1 MRYVGYSRGYHDG
14 GLAIIEEDGTVS
26 YASSSERYSKIKYD
40 AMLAP
45 ELESMIRNDDYVVFF
60 HDVKLGAEKYSSNI
74 ANNLN
79 YSKIFETANN
89 SMNAGK
95 HLAFHRDNFC
105 FSFEE
110 LLYNQIE
117 DLGVPFH
124 MHHESHAA
132 GAFFTRPWQSKD
144 DTVMVSI
151 DGVGEEQ
158 AVVIYD
164 SNFNVKL
171 EHFAPQ
177 SIGWLYGLTT
187 TLLGHERL
195 RDEYIVMGMS
205 AYGEPNDDVVKLIKD
220 YYNLFDLYSPEEL
233 TMMRKTFDDY
243 HINEIRNIIKTH
255 GANSKEEQNKRMN
268 LPGSPNLTYK
278 IVRNFFDEYVKCV
291 EKLQPF
297 DIAAS
302 IQKFTEDKIYEIMV
316 EARKYGSKLVYA
328 GGVAQNIIA
337 NSKIRDL
344 FDEVHIAIA
353 PTDGGSALGCASKS
367 WSEETGGT
375 HLKWSPYLG
384 HNIEKD
390 INPKEVVDYL
400 MKNKVC
406 GVANGRAE
414 YGQRALGNRSLLGDV
429 RYDIKDTVNKIKQR
443 ELYRPFA
450 PAILEEY
457 ADEYFDGHK
466 NEYMQYQSIAKH
478 DYKSVIHVDGTS
490 RCQIVKKDCQS
501 VIRPILEEYFER
513 TGIPMLLN
521 TSLNIK
527 GQPMLNDENDVK
539 EWEKMH
545 KVKVF

>member
-1 MRYVGYSRGYHDG
+1 MRYVGYSRGFHDG

-26 YASSSERYSKIKYD
+26 YASNSERYSKIKYD
-40 AMLAP
+40 PMLAP
-45 ELESMIRNDDYVVFF
+45 ELESMIRNDDYLVFYQ
-60 HDVKLGAEKYSSNI
+60 DLKINSQKYQTE
-74 ANNLN
+74 LN
-79 YSKIFETANN
+79 DMSRAFSIEDTSGK
-89 SMNAGK
+89 SM
-95 HLAFHRDNFC
+95 LFQRDNTNY
-105 FSFEE
+105 SFEE
-110 LLYNQIE
+110 ILYNHIE
-117 DLGVPFH
+117 DSGLPFH
-124 MHHESHAA
+124 MHHESHVA
-132 GAFFTRPWQSKD
+132 GALYTRPWQSKD

-158 AVVIYD
+158 SVVIYD
-164 SNFNVKL
+164 SNYNVKF
-171 EHFAPQ
+171 EHCAPQ
-177 SIGWLYGLTT
+177 SIGWLYGMST
-187 TLLGHERL
+187 TLLGHRRL

-205 AYGEPNDDVVKLIKD
+205 AHGQPNDDVVKLITD
-220 YYNLFDLYSPEEL
+220 YYNSFDLVSPEQL
-233 TMMRKTFDDY
+233 KIMRNTFNNGQ
-243 HINEIRNIIKTH
+243 INNIKNSIKT
-255 GANSKEEQNKRMN
+255 GGGNTKGEQNRRMN
-268 LPGSPNLTYK
+268 LPGSPNMTYEM
-278 IVRNFFDEYVKCV
+278 VAEFFHEYVGYV
-291 EKLQPF
+291 NKLSPF

-316 EARKYGSKLVYA
+316 HARQYGSKLVYS
-328 GGVAQNIIA
+328 GGVAQNIVV

-344 FDEVHIAIA
+344 FDEVHIAVA

-367 WSEETGGT
+367 WSEQTGGT

-384 HNIEKD
+384 YNIERD

-414 YGQRALGNRSLLGDV
+414 FGPRALGNRSLLGDV

-443 ELYRPFA
+443 ELFRPFA

-466 NEYMQYQSIAKH
+466 NEYMQYTCNAKH

-490 RCQIVKKDCQS
+490 RCQVVKKDCQS

-527 GQPMLNDENDVK
+527 GQPILNDERDVE
-539 EWEKMH
+539 EWEKKY
-545 KVKVF
+545 KVRIF

>member
-1 MRYVGYSRGYHDG
+1 MRYVGYSRGFHDG

-26 YASSSERYSKIKYD
+26 YASNSERYTKIKYD
-40 AMLAP
+40 ATLAP
-45 ELESMIRNDDYVVFF
+45 ELESMIRNDDYLVFYQ
-60 HDVKLGAEKYSSNI
+60 DLELSSQKYKNELSRSV
-74 ANNLN
+74 NNFV
-79 YSKIFETANN
+79 SATDT
-89 SMNAGK
+89 AGK
-95 HLAFHRDNFC
+95 GISFKRDNFN

-110 LLYNQIE
+110 LLYNHIE
-117 DLGVPFH
+117 DSSLPFH
-124 MHHESHAA
+124 MHHESHVA
-132 GAFFTRPWQSKD
+132 GALYTRPWESKD
-144 DTVMVSI
+144 DIVMVSI

-158 AVVIYD
+158 SVVIYD
-164 SNFNVKL
+164 SNFNVKF
-171 EHFAPQ
+171 EHCAPQ
-177 SIGWLYGLTT
+177 SIGWLYGMTT
-187 TLLGHERL
+187 TLLGHRRL
-195 RDEYIVMGMS
+195 SDEYIVMGMS
-205 AYGEPNDDVVKLIKD
+205 AHGQPNDDVVKLIKD
-220 YYNLFDLYSPEEL
+220 FYNSFDLVPPEQL
-233 TMMRKTFDDY
+233 RMMRNTFNNTQINNIKNIIRNQGTNTVSEKAKRMFLLGTPNMTFDMVND
-243 HINEIRNIIKTH
+243 
-255 GANSKEEQNKRMN
+255 
-268 LPGSPNLTYK
+268 
-278 IVRNFFDEYVKCV
+278 FFQEYVKYV
-291 EKLQPF
+291 SNLSPF

-316 EARKYGSKLVYA
+316 HARQYGSKLVYS
-328 GGVAQNIIA
+328 GGVAQNIVA

-353 PTDGGSALGCASKS
+353 PSDAGSALGCAAKS
-367 WSEETGGT
+367 WSEQTGGT

-384 HNIEKD
+384 YNIEKD

-414 YGQRALGNRSLLGDV
+414 FGPRALGNRSLLGDV

-443 ELYRPFA
+443 ELFRPFA

-466 NEYMQYQSIAKH
+466 NEYMQYTCNAKH

-490 RCQIVKKDCQS
+490 RCQVVKKDCQS

-527 GQPMLNDENDVK
+527 GQPILNDEQDVE
-539 EWEKMH
+539 EWEKKY
-545 KVKVF
+545 KVRIF

>member
-1 MRYVGYSRGYHDG
+1 MRYVGYSRGFHDG

-26 YASSSERYSKIKYD
+26 YASNSERFTKIKYD
-40 AMLAP
+40 ATLAP
-45 ELESMIRNDDYVVFF
+45 ELESMIKNDDYLVFYQ
-60 HDVKLGAEKYSSNI
+60 DLKTSSQKYYNELRDMPKVFSVEDTSG
-74 ANNLN
+74 
-79 YSKIFETANN
+79 K
-89 SMNAGK
+89 SMLFK
-95 HLAFHRDNFC
+95 RDNMN

-110 LLYNQIE
+110 LLYNHIE
-117 DLGVPFH
+117 DSGLPFH
-124 MHHESHAA
+124 MHHESHVA
-132 GAFFTRPWQSKD
+132 GALYTRPWESKD

-158 AVVIYD
+158 SAVIYD
-164 SNFNVKL
+164 SNYNVKF
-171 EHFAPQ
+171 EHCAPQ
-177 SIGWLYGLTT
+177 SIGWLYGLST
-187 TLLGHERL
+187 TLLGHKRL

-205 AYGEPNDDVVKLIKD
+205 AHGEPNDNVVKLIKD
-220 YYNLFDLYSPEEL
+220 FYNSFDLVSPEQL
-233 TMMRKTFDDY
+233 RMMRNTFNNTQ
-243 HINEIRNIIKTH
+243 INNIKNTINTH
-255 GANSKEEQNKRMN
+255 GTNTKMEQDRRMF
-268 LPGSPNLTYK
+268 LLGSPNMTFDM
-278 IVRNFFDEYVKCV
+278 VNDFFQKYVQYV
-291 EKLQPF
+291 NELSAF

-316 EARKYGSKLVYA
+316 HARQYGSKLVYS
-328 GGVAQNIIA
+328 GGVAQNIVV

-344 FDEVHIAIA
+344 FDEMHIAIA

-367 WSEETGGT
+367 WSEQTGGT

-384 HNIEKD
+384 YNIKRD
-390 INPKEVVDYL
+390 VNPKEVVDYL

-406 GVANGRAE
+406 GIANGRAE
-414 YGQRALGNRSLLGDV
+414 FGPRALGNRSLLGDV

-490 RCQIVKKDCQS
+490 RCQVVKKDCQS

-527 GQPMLNDENDVK
+527 GQPILNDERDVE
-539 EWEKMH
+539 EWEKKY
-545 KVKVF
+545 KVRIF